1 MASPLDLALAELLTE
16 MRHLLPVSPPPLPPQ
31 QPANVSIANVSE
43 RPLSV
48 GNWRGTERRGGIG
61 EVALKGVRLDALVRF
76 QLWGDEP
83 TAVDTAI
90 NELHGS
96 LLAKKDDLRAAGFLR
111 IEAENAASAEPIA
124 TATFSAWR
132 KTADYRVLYE
142 FYFED
147 TDGASSLISTIPA
160 TINDQFGESMTITD
174 EMIRWDETATPE
186 LVIRG
191 PFKLGGL
198 TALAFIPGPVPS
210 GTVALTRTFD
220 TAAGVPVVHPT
231 LASFLTA
238 VAGQTPTERHA
249 QVAFPTISAF
259 LGVFVAAGDP
269 VEMGDLNAD
278 GILDKY
284 SPLTLPLNGGVHL
297 ITAADRFEI
306 TFQNAVFDQ
315 PAVLYVRATD

>member
-1 MASPLDLALAELLTE
+1 MASPLDLAVADLLAE
-16 MRHLLPVSPPPLPPQ
+16 MRNRLPPPTAGVPEP
-31 QPANVSIANVSE
+31 NVSIATLSE
-43 RPLSV
+43 RALAV
-48 GNWRGTERRGGIG
+48 GDWRGNESRGALAG
-61 EVALKGVRLDALVRF
+61 VALKGGRLNAVVRF
-76 QLWGDEP
+76 QLWGNEP
-83 TAVDTAI
+83 TVVDTAI
-90 NELHGS
+90 NELHGR
-96 LLAKKDDLRAAGFLR
+96 LLAAKEDLRAVGFLR
-111 IEAENAASAEPIA
+111 IEAESAGLAEPIA
-124 TATFSAWR
+124 TATFNAFR
-132 KTADYRVLYE
+132 KTTDYRVLYE
-142 FYFED
+142 FHFED
-147 TDGASSLISTIPA
+147 TDGASSLISKIPA

-174 EMIRWDETATPE
+174 DMIRWDKTATPG

-210 GTVALTRTFD
+210 GTVTLTRTFD

-249 QVAFPTISAF
+249 RVAFPTVSDF

-284 SPLTLPLNGGVHL
+284 SPKTLSLNGGVHL

-306 TFQNAVFDQ
+306 TFQNPVFDQ
-315 PAVLYVRATD
+315 LAVLYVRATG